1 MGSVLMKGTFKVCT
15 GVLRYEF
22 AYVKADSFKGN
33 MGHHGRDEMDECH
46 V

>member
-1 MGSVLMKGTFKVCT
+1 MKGTFKACL

-22 AYVKADSFKGN
+22 VYVKADSFRGN
-33 MGHHGRDEMDECH
+33 MGQGRDEVDKCG